1 MTDIAEF
8 RRQARAWL
16 EQNKPDAAPPL
27 DGPGAR
33 AAVMAWQGTQYEGG
47 WAGLAWP
54 KDVGGRGAS
63 VLEQIVWF
71 EEYARAGAPSPLDAG
86 FVGLNHAGP
95 TLVACGTPEQKA
107 RYLPRLLR
115 GEEIW
120 CQGFSEPGAGSDLA
134 SVRTRGRVEG
144 DHLIVSGHKT
154 WSSYADIADI
164 QELLVRTDPTSGTR
178 DALTW
183 IICPMDAPGLTVRPI
198 KTMSGPS
205 KYCEV
210 FYDDVR
216 IPMKNVVGGV
226 GSGWTTAMSTLA
238 FERGTASL
246 PLLIGLIQL
255 VEQLLKDCPPAH
267 AALRHRLGRLRAD
280 GAAQQAMAYRFA
292 LDSAH
297 TVPDAS
303 GSIVRLGFAEF
314 SQRVHA
320 AALDLYGI
328 ASPQAGGPHGLSH
341 AYLDSFSETIAGG
354 SAEIQRNII
363 GERVLGLPRGPR

>member
-8 RRQARAWL
+8 RRQARLWL
-16 EQNKPDAAPPL
+16 EQNKPEAAPPL

-33 AAVMAWQGTQYEGG
+33 AAVLAWQKTQHEGG

-54 KDVGGRGAS
+54 TAVGGRGAS

-95 TLVACGTPEQKA
+95 TLIACGTPEQQA
-107 RYLPRLLR
+107 RYLPPLLR

-134 SVRTRGRVEG
+134 AVRTRGRIDG
-144 DHLIVSGHKT
+144 DCLVISGHKI
-154 WSSYADIADI
+154 WSSYADIADV
-164 QELLVRTDPTSGTR
+164 QELLVRTDPNGGTR
-178 DALTW
+178 QALTW
-183 IICPMDAPGLTVRPI
+183 VICPMDAPGLTVRPI

-216 IPMKNVVGGV
+216 IPIENVVGGI
-226 GSGWTTAMSTLA
+226 GSGWATAMSTLA

-255 VEQLLKDCPPAH
+255 VEQLLKDCPSGH
-267 AALRHRLGRLRAD
+267 AALRHRLGRLRAE

-297 TVPDAS
+297 AVPDAS

-328 ASPQAGGPHGLSH
+328 ASPQAGGAHGLAH
-341 AYLDSFSETIAGG
+341 AYLDAFSETIAGG

>member
-1 MTDIAEF
+1 MTSISDF
-8 RRQARAWL
+8 RLQARAWL
-16 EQNKPDAAPPL
+16 EQHRPQASPPL

-33 AAVMAWQGTQYEGG
+33 AAVLAWQKTQYEGG

-54 KDVGGRGAS
+54 RTVGGRGAS
-63 VLEQIVWF
+63 ILEQIVWF

-95 TLVACGTPEQKA
+95 TLIACGTAEQQA
-107 RYLPRLLR
+107 RYLPPLLH
-115 GEEIW
+115 GEAIW

-134 SVRTRGRVEG
+134 AVRTRGRIDG
-144 DHLIVSGHKT
+144 DHLVVSGHKI
-154 WSSYADIADI
+154 WSSYADIADV
-164 QELLVRTDPTSGTR
+164 QELLVRTDPDAGTSQ
-178 DALTW
+178 ALTW

-198 KTMSGPS
+198 KTMSGPA

-216 IPMKNVVGGV
+216 VPLANVVGGV
-226 GSGWTTAMSTLA
+226 GAGWATAMSTLA

-255 VEQLLKDCPPAH
+255 VERLLQDCPARRP
-267 AALRHRLGRLRAD
+267 ALRDRLGRLRAE
-280 GAAQQAMAYRFA
+280 GAAQRAMAYRFA
-292 LDSAH
+292 LDAADA
-297 TVPDAS
+297 VPDAS

-328 ASPQAGGPHGLSH
+328 AAPEAAGAHGLSH
-341 AYLDSFSETIAGG
+341 AYLDAFSETIAGG